1 MAMTEEERFR
11 FDLTGFLVRPA
22 ILEPVEVAAIVDQID
37 RIKHDPE
44 SLPPEHRDVPG
55 GPASVL
61 IDHPQVVDV
70 IREVIGPDIRLEGC
84 SCVWRKKGRG
94 EHGGLHGGGPGQADP
109 IFGYRV
115 KNGRIHAGMVR
126 VIFELTDIALEDQS
140 THFLIGSH
148 KSEFPIHGRP
158 SVAGRGQAQ
167 SLPHHV
173 RLPGRQRSFF
183 HRKLVPR
190 RASVASRHPT
200 RHRLKRLFSFGYP
213 LAPAED
219 SPGGAAQPAA
229 RKAGLFPPALDR
241 RFPHQ
246 PGDPQYHRALPRQ
259 RRSARRHGSQALGR
273 LNQSKLADTIAGCE
287 FPTRNA
293 PLRAARGR
301 VHLGLV
307 PPCARRPTDQWSC
320 RNR

>member
-22 ILEPVEVAAIVDQID
+22 ILKPDEVAAIVDQID

-84 SCVWRKKGRG
+84 SCVWRKKGE

-148 KSEFPIHGRP
+148 KSEFPIHEDHLSLEEGKRSP
-158 SVAGRGQAQ
+158 FLTTYSCPAGSA
-167 SLPHHV
+167 V
-173 RLPGRQRSFF
+173 FF

-190 RASVASRHPT
+190 RTGVAPRHPA
-200 RHRLKRLFSFGYP
+200 RHRIKRLFSFGYP

-219 SPGGAAQPAA
+219 PPGGAAQLAA

-259 RRSARRHGSQALGR
+259 
-273 LNQSKLADTIAGCE
+273 
-287 FPTRNA
+287 
-293 PLRAARGR
+293 
-301 VHLGLV
+301 
-307 PPCARRPTDQWSC
+307 
-320 RNR
+320 